1 MTSYILRRLLQFI
14 PVFLGTTFVVF
25 FLAWGMPGDP
35 LAGKCGD
42 RECPDAFVAAATEEF
57 KLDRPLIVRYGYYLA
72 DLGQGYLGRS
82 FTGRDV
88 SEQLLSAFPATIR
101 LALLAVLIEMLLG
114 ITIGVLAAL
123 RPGKTFD
130 TTTMVIGLV
139 IIAFPGFVVANL
151 AQLIFGVR
159 LGWFPVTVS
168 DPTNLYQLLL
178 PAIVLALAH
187 QVTLSRL
194 TRSAVIESM
203 QSDYVRTART
213 KGLGNARIVI
223 VHALRN
229 SLIPAVTYVGK
240 DIGGLLAG
248 AVVVEGVFNISGVG
262 GLIVQSIRDHDGI
275 TIVGAVT
282 VIVVVYLFI
291 NLLVDLSYAAL
302 DPRIRYD

>member
-1 MTSYILRRLLQFI
+1 MTGYILRRLLQFI

-72 DLGQGYLGRS
+72 DLGRGDLGRS

-88 SEQLLSAFPATIR
+88 SEQLLAAFPATIR
-101 LALLAVLIEMLLG
+101 LALLAVLIEVLLG
-114 ITIGVLAAL
+114 VTIGVFAAL

-130 TTTMVIGLV
+130 NATMVVGLV

-151 AQLIFGVR
+151 AQLVFGVR

-168 DPTNLYQLLL
+168 DPTSLFELLL

-213 KGLGNARIVI
+213 KGLSEARIVG

-262 GLIVQSIRDHDGI
+262 GLIVQSIRSHDGI

>member
-1 MTSYILRRLLQFI
+1 M
-14 PVFLGTTFVVF
+14 
-25 FLAWGMPGDP
+25 
-35 LAGKCGD
+35 
-42 RECPDAFVAAATEEF
+42 AATEEF
-57 KLDRPLIVRYGYYLA
+57 KLDQPLIVRYGYYLA
-72 DLGQGYLGRS
+72 DLGRGYLGHS

-88 SEQLLSAFPATIR
+88 SEQLLAAFPATIR
-101 LALLAVLIEMLLG
+101 LALLAVLIEVLLG
-114 ITIGVLAAL
+114 VTIGVFAAL
-123 RPGKTFD
+123 RPGRTFD
-130 TTTMVIGLV
+130 TTTTLIGLV

-151 AQLIFGVR
+151 AQLVFGVR

-168 DPTNLYQLLL
+168 DPTSLYELLL

-213 KGLGNARIVI
+213 KGLSEARVVG

-240 DIGGLLAG
+240 DIGGLMAG

-262 GLIVQSIRDHDGI
+262 GLIVQSIRSHDGI

-282 VIVVVYLFI
+282 VIVVAYLVI
-291 NLLVDLSYAAL
+291 NLLVDLSYALL
-302 DPRIRYD
+302 DPRIHYD